1 MSKIREFVVKHQE
14 LFTILGLGI
23 LFYFIFFH
31 NIWAYA
37 LMDVDESRYVS
48 MSKDMFNTKDF
59 LTLYLNNEFFFEK
72 PPLYFWGECLSFA
85 LFGKITEFTARF
97 PVALYGTLCGFLTY
111 FIGRKIISRSY
122 GVVSALI
129 LSTSLEFL
137 ILSKFA
143 ILDIVVATCVWFS
156 LCFGILTTFCEE
168 KNRKYFWWLFYI
180 FSGLAVM
187 AKGIPGFVVPFGS
200 LFFIYIFNSFLAK
213 HEQIERPLHG
223 EGCPEGR
230 RGLVIPT
237 FKTIFKPQY
246 FLAGFVL
253 FFLITLPWHIV
264 MLKIHDPL
272 FFQEYVIKHHIARFL
287 GSNEIGRQQ
296 PFYFY
301 FLTILWGF
309 FPWIISTLVVF
320 IRKCIKRDFVFAGLT
335 DTQRFLVYNG
345 IIAIFTLLFFS
356 SSKTKLIT
364 YILPIYPSL
373 ACLGGY
379 IWTKYIEKGEYSRF
393 INKTVY
399 VLGGIFI
406 LASIIAIFTP
416 LFLPA
421 QLVLDISSAKSLC
434 ITLLFASGL
443 ASILFA
449 KKERYLGV
457 FFSYVLLML
466 VLSAFGTEKFFK
478 IDYKFGQDD
487 LLKYAQIAKKENKTL
502 TCYRFT
508 HKYSLIYYGG
518 KPVEFLGKEST
529 PADLKTA
536 LEKPNNLVIIPH
548 KAIDTEVESLNYKAI
563 EDGRKYTLVERK

>member
-1 MSKIREFVVKHQE
+1 MSKIKDFVLKHQE

-97 PVALYGTLCGFLTY
+97 PVAMYGTLCGFLTY

-223 EGCPEGR
+223 GGCPEDR
-230 RGLVIPT
+230 RGFVIPT

-320 IRKCIKRDFVFAGLT
+320 IRKCIKRDFVFTGLT

-406 LASIIAIFTP
+406 LASIVAIFTP

-457 FFSYVLLML
+457 FFTYVLLML
-466 VLSAFGTEKFFK
+466 ALSAFGTEKFFK

-487 LLKYAQIAKKENKTL
+487 LLKYAQIAKNENKTL

-518 KPVEFLGKEST
+518 KPVEFLGKECT
-529 PADLKTA
+529 HADLKTA
-536 LEKPNNLVIIPH
+536 LEKSNNLVIIPH
-548 KAIDTEVESLNYKAI
+548 KAIDAEVESLNYKVI

>member
-1 MSKIREFVVKHQE
+1 MIKIKNFVLRHQE
-14 LFTILGLGI
+14 LFTVLGLGI

-111 FIGRKIISRSY
+111 FIGRKIVSRTY

-143 ILDIVVATCVWFS
+143 ILDIVVATCIWFS
-156 LCFGILTTFCEE
+156 IAFGMLTNFCEE
-168 KNRKYFWWLFYI
+168 KNKKYFWWLFYI

-200 LFFIYIFNSFLAK
+200 MFFISIYSKKFKEIF
-213 HEQIERPLHG
+213 R
-223 EGCPEGR
+223 
-230 RGLVIPT
+230 
-237 FKTIFKPQY
+237 PQY
-246 FLAGFVL
+246 FIVGFVL

-272 FFQEYVIKHHIARFL
+272 FFNEYVMKHHVARFL

-309 FPWIISTLVVF
+309 FPWIVSTLTVL
-320 IRKCIKRDFVFAGLT
+320 IRKCIKRDFKFKELT
-335 DTQRFLVYNG
+335 NTQRFMVYNA

-356 SSKTKLIT
+356 ASKTKLIT
-364 YILPIYPSL
+364 YILPIYPAL
-373 ACLGGY
+373 ACLGGH
-379 IWTKYIEKGEYSRF
+379 IWTNYIQRGEYSRF

-399 VLGGIFI
+399 ILGGILI
-406 LASIIAIFTP
+406 LASIVAIFTP
-416 LFLPA
+416 LFLPE
-421 QLVLDISSAKSLC
+421 QLVQDISMAKPFC
-434 ITLLFASGL
+434 IVLLSASGL
-443 ASILFA
+443 ATILFA
-449 KKERYLGV
+449 KKENYLGV
-457 FFSYVLLML
+457 FFTYVLLML
-466 VLSAFGTEKFFK
+466 ALSAFGTEKFFK

-487 LLKYAQIAKKENKTL
+487 LLKFAQIAKNEDKTL
-502 TCYRFT
+502 TCYHFS
-508 HKYSLIYYGG
+508 HKYSLIYYGD
-518 KPVEFLGKEST
+518 KPVVYGKDFTIDE
-529 PADLKTA
+529 LKSA
-536 LEKPNNLVIIPH
+536 LAKDGNLVIIPH
-548 KAIDTEVESLNYKAI
+548 KAIDKEVQALNYKTI
-563 EDGRKYTLVERK
+563 EDGRKYVLVEGK

>member
-1 MSKIREFVVKHQE
+1 MSKIKDFVLKHQE
-14 LFTILGLGI
+14 LFTLLGLGI

-31 NIWAYA
+31 NIWSYA

-111 FIGRKIISRSY
+111 FIGRKIVSRTY

-156 LCFGILTTFCEE
+156 LCFGMLTTFCEE
-168 KNRKYFWWLFYI
+168 KNKKYFWWLFYI

-200 LFFIYIFNSFLAK
+200 MFFIYIFNSFLAK
-213 HEQIERPLHG
+213 KGDAQQKQA
-223 EGCPEGR
+223 
-230 RGLVIPT
+230 T
-237 FKTIFKPQY
+237 FKEIFRPQY
-246 FLAGFVL
+246 LLVGFIF

-309 FPWIISTLVVF
+309 FPWIISGLVVL
-320 IRKCIKRDFVFAGLT
+320 IRKCFKRDFKFTGLN
-335 DTQRFLVYNG
+335 DTQRFLVYNA

-373 ACLGGY
+373 ACLAGY
-379 IWTKYIEKGEYSRF
+379 IWTKYIEKGEYRRF

-399 VLGGIFI
+399 FLGGIFI
-406 LASIIAIFTP
+406 LASIVAIFTP

-421 QLVLDISSAKSLC
+421 LLVQDIAIAKPLC

-449 KKERYLGV
+449 KRERYLGV
-457 FFSYVLLML
+457 FFTYVLLML

-487 LLKYAQIAKKENKTL
+487 LLKYAQIAKNENKTI
-502 TCYRFT
+502 TCYKFT

-518 KPVEFLGKEST
+518 KPVVYGIDFT
-529 PADLKTA
+529 PVELKQELA
-536 LEKPNNLVIIPH
+536 KPNNLVIIPH
-548 KAIDTEVESLNYKAI
+548 KAIDEEVEALDYNII
-563 EDGRKYTLVERK
+563 EDGRKYVLVEGK

>member
-1 MSKIREFVVKHQE
+1 MIKIKNFVLRHQE
-14 LFTILGLGI
+14 LFTVLGLGI

-48 MSKDMFNTKDF
+48 MSKDMFNAKDF

-111 FIGRKIISRSY
+111 FVGRKIVSRTY

-143 ILDIVVATCVWFS
+143 ILDIVVATCIWFS
-156 LCFGILTTFCEE
+156 LAFGMLTNFCEE
-168 KNRKYFWWLFYI
+168 KNKKYFWWLFYI

-200 LFFIYIFNSFLAK
+200 MLFISIYSKKFKEIF
-213 HEQIERPLHG
+213 R
-223 EGCPEGR
+223 
-230 RGLVIPT
+230 
-237 FKTIFKPQY
+237 PQY
-246 FLAGFVL
+246 FIVGFIL

-272 FFQEYVIKHHIARFL
+272 FFNEYVMKHHLARFL

-309 FPWIISTLVVF
+309 FPWILSTLTVL
-320 IRKCIKRDFVFAGLT
+320 IRKCIKRDFKFKELT
-335 DTQRFLVYNG
+335 NTQRFMVYNA

-364 YILPIYPSL
+364 YILPIYPAL
-373 ACLGGY
+373 ACLGGH
-379 IWTKYIEKGEYSRF
+379 IWTNYIQRGEYSRF

-399 VLGGIFI
+399 ILGGILI
-406 LASIIAIFTP
+406 LASIVAIFTP
-416 LFLPA
+416 LFLPE
-421 QLVLDISSAKSLC
+421 QLIQDISMAKPLC
-434 ITLLFASGL
+434 IVLLSASGL

-449 KKERYLGV
+449 KKENYLGV
-457 FFSYVLLML
+457 FFTYVLLML
-466 VLSAFGTEKFFK
+466 ALSAFGTEKFFK

-487 LLKYAQIAKKENKTL
+487 LLKYAQIAKNENKTL
-502 TCYRFT
+502 TCYHFS

-518 KPVEFLGKEST
+518 KPVVYGKDFTIEE
-529 PADLKTA
+529 LKSA
-536 LEKPNNLVIIPH
+536 LAKEGNLVIIPH
-548 KAIDTEVESLNYKAI
+548 KAIDEDVQALDYKI
-563 EDGRKYTLVERK
+563 IDDGRKYILVEGKL

>member
-1 MSKIREFVVKHQE
+1 MSKIKDFVLKHQE
-14 LFTILGLGI
+14 LFTLFGLGI

-31 NIWAYA
+31 NIWSYA

-111 FIGRKIISRSY
+111 FIGRKIVSRTY

-156 LCFGILTTFCEE
+156 LCFGMLTTFCEE
-168 KNRKYFWWLFYI
+168 KNKKYFWWLFYI

-200 LFFIYIFNSFLAK
+200 MFFIYIFNSFLAK
-213 HEQIERPLHG
+213 KDNAEQKQA
-223 EGCPEGR
+223 
-230 RGLVIPT
+230 T
-237 FKTIFKPQY
+237 FKEIFRPQY
-246 FLAGFVL
+246 LLVGFIL

-309 FPWIISTLVVF
+309 FPWIISGLVVL
-320 IRKCIKRDFVFAGLT
+320 IRKCFKRDFKFTGLN
-335 DTQRFLVYNG
+335 DTQRFLVYNA

-373 ACLGGY
+373 ACLAGY
-379 IWTKYIEKGEYSRF
+379 IWTKYIEKGEYRRF

-399 VLGGIFI
+399 FLGGIFI
-406 LASIIAIFTP
+406 LASIVAIFTP

-421 QLVLDISSAKSLC
+421 QLVQDIAIAKPLC

-449 KKERYLGV
+449 KRERYLGV
-457 FFSYVLLML
+457 FFTYVLLML

-487 LLKYAQIAKKENKTL
+487 LLKYAQIAKNENKTI
-502 TCYRFT
+502 TCYKFT

-518 KPVEFLGKEST
+518 KPVVYGIDFT
-529 PADLKTA
+529 PVELKQELA
-536 LEKPNNLVIIPH
+536 KPNNLVIIPH
-548 KAIDTEVESLNYKAI
+548 KAIDEEVEALDYNII
-563 EDGRKYTLVERK
+563 EDGRKYVLVEGK

>member
-1 MSKIREFVVKHQE
+1 MIKAKEFLIKYQG

-85 LFGKITEFTARF
+85 IFGKITEFTARF
-97 PVALYGTLCGFLTY
+97 PVALYGTLCGYLTY
-111 FIGRKIISRSY
+111 FIGKKVYSRTY

-129 LSTSLEFL
+129 LATSLEFL
-137 ILSKFA
+137 ILAKFA

-156 LCFGILTTFCEE
+156 LAFGMLTNFCRE
-168 KNRKYFWWLFYI
+168 KNKKYFWWLFYI

-187 AKGIPGFVVPFGS
+187 AKGIPGFVIPFGS
-200 LFFIYIFNSFLAK
+200 MFFISIYSKKFKEIF
-213 HEQIERPLHG
+213 R
-223 EGCPEGR
+223 
-230 RGLVIPT
+230 
-237 FKTIFKPQY
+237 PQY
-246 FLAGFVL
+246 FLVGFVL
-253 FFLITLPWHIV
+253 FFLIVLPWHIV
-264 MLKIHDPL
+264 MLKMHDPL
-272 FFQEYVIKHHIARFL
+272 FFNEYVMKHHVARFL

-309 FPWIISTLVVF
+309 FPWILSTLVVL
-320 IRKCIKRDFVFAGLT
+320 IRKIFKQDFKFKDLS
-335 DTQRFLVYNG
+335 DIQRFMVYNG

-364 YILPIYPSL
+364 YILPIYPFL

-379 IWTKYIEKGEYSRF
+379 IWTNYIEKGEYSRF

-399 VLGGIFI
+399 F
-406 LASIIAIFTP
+406 LASIFVLASIVALFTN
-416 LFLPA
+416 LFLPE
-421 QLVLDISSAKSLC
+421 QLALDIAPAKPLC
-434 ITLLFASGL
+434 IALLFL
-443 ASILFA
+443 AGIFSIVFA
-449 KKERYLGV
+449 KKEKYLGV
-457 FFSYVLLML
+457 FFTYVILML
-466 VLSAFGTEKFFK
+466 SLSAFGTEKFFN

-487 LLKYAQIAKKENKTL
+487 LLRFAQYSKENDKTL
-502 TCYRFT
+502 SCLGFT
-508 HKYSLIYYGG
+508 HKYSLIYYGE
-518 KPVEFLGKEST
+518 KPVYYSNDKDLGAIKNELNKK
-529 PADLKTA
+529 D
-536 LEKPNNLVIIPH
+536 NLVIMRKKDITDEI
-548 KAIDTEVESLNYKAI
+548 KSLNYNI
-563 EDGRKYTLVERK
+563 LEEGRRYILMEKK

>member
-111 FIGRKIISRSY
+111 FVGRKIVSRTY

-156 LCFGILTTFCEE
+156 LCFGILTTFCKE

-213 HEQIERPLHG
+213 KEQIESPLHG
-223 EGCPEGR
+223 GGSPEDR
-230 RGLVIPT
+230 SIIPT

-246 FLAGFVL
+246 FLVGFVL

-309 FPWIISTLVVF
+309 FPWIVSTLAVLV
-320 IRKCIKRDFVFAGLT
+320 RKCVKRDFVFTGLT

-373 ACLGGY
+373 TCLGGY

-406 LASIIAIFTP
+406 LASIVAIFTP

-421 QLVLDISSAKSLC
+421 QLVQDIASAKPLC

-449 KKERYLGV
+449 KRERYLGV
-457 FFSYVLLML
+457 FFTYVLLML
-466 VLSAFGTEKFFK
+466 ALSAFGTEKFFK

-487 LLKYAQIAKKENKTL
+487 LLKYAQIAKNENKTL

-508 HKYSLIYYGG
+508 HKYSLIYYSG
-518 KPVEFLGKEST
+518 KPVEYFGKECT

-536 LEKPNNLVIIPH
+536 LDKQNNLVIIPH
-548 KAIDTEVESLNYKAI
+548 KAINEEVESLDYKIVA
-563 EDGRKYTLVERK
+563 DGRKYTLVERK

>member
-1 MSKIREFVVKHQE
+1 MSKIKDFVLKHQE
-14 LFTILGLGI
+14 LFTLFGLGI

-31 NIWAYA
+31 NIWSYA

-111 FIGRKIISRSY
+111 FIGRKIVSRTY

-156 LCFGILTTFCEE
+156 LCFGMLTTFCEE
-168 KNRKYFWWLFYI
+168 KNKKYFWWLFYI

-200 LFFIYIFNSFLAK
+200 MFFIYIFNSFLAK
-213 HEQIERPLHG
+213 KGDAEQKQA
-223 EGCPEGR
+223 
-230 RGLVIPT
+230 T
-237 FKTIFKPQY
+237 FKEIFRPQY
-246 FLAGFVL
+246 LLVGFIL

-309 FPWIISTLVVF
+309 FPWIISGLVVL
-320 IRKCIKRDFVFAGLT
+320 IRKCFKRDFKFTGLN
-335 DTQRFLVYNG
+335 DTQRFLVYNA

-364 YILPIYPSL
+364 YILQIYPSL
-373 ACLGGY
+373 ACLAGY
-379 IWTKYIEKGEYSRF
+379 IWTKYIEKGEYRRF

-399 VLGGIFI
+399 FLGGIFI
-406 LASIIAIFTP
+406 LASIVAIFTP

-421 QLVLDISSAKSLC
+421 LLVQDIAIAKPLC

-449 KKERYLGV
+449 KRERYLGV
-457 FFSYVLLML
+457 FFTYVLLML

-487 LLKYAQIAKKENKTL
+487 LLKYAQIAKNENKTI
-502 TCYRFT
+502 TCYKFT

-518 KPVEFLGKEST
+518 KPVVYGIDFT
-529 PADLKTA
+529 PVELKQELA
-536 LEKPNNLVIIPH
+536 KPNNLVIIPH
-548 KAIDTEVESLNYKAI
+548 KAIDEEVEALDYNII
-563 EDGRKYTLVERK
+563 EDGRKYVLVEGK

>member
-1 MSKIREFVVKHQE
+1 MSKIKDFVLKYQE

-85 LFGKITEFTARF
+85 IFGKITEFTARF

-111 FIGRKIISRSY
+111 FVGRKIVSRTY

-156 LCFGILTTFCEE
+156 LCFGMLTTFCEE
-168 KNRKYFWWLFYI
+168 QNKKYFWWLFYI

-200 LFFIYIFNSFLAK
+200 MFFISIFSK
-213 HEQIERPLHG
+213 K
-223 EGCPEGR
+223 
-230 RGLVIPT
+230 
-237 FKTIFKPQY
+237 FKEIFKPQY
-246 FLAGFVL
+246 FLVGFVL

-287 GSNEIGRQQ
+287 GSNELGRQQ

-309 FPWIISTLVVF
+309 FPWVVSGLVVL
-320 IRKCIKRDFVFAGLT
+320 IRKCIKRDFVFKDLS

-345 IIAIFTLLFFS
+345 IIAVFTLLFFS

-379 IWTKYIEKGEYSRF
+379 IWIKYIEKGEYSRF

-406 LASIIAIFTP
+406 LASIVAIFTP

-421 QLVLDISSAKSLC
+421 QLVQDIASAKPLC

-449 KKERYLGV
+449 KRGRYLGV
-457 FFSYVLLML
+457 FFTYVLLML

-478 IDYKFGQDD
+478 IDYKFGQHD
-487 LLKYAQIAKKENKTL
+487 LLKYAQIAKNRNKTL
-502 TCYRFT
+502 TCYRFS

-518 KPVEFLGKEST
+518 KPVEYGKDFT

-536 LEKPNNLVIIPH
+536 LEKTNNLVIIPH
-548 KAIDTEVESLNYKAI
+548 KVIDEEVESLDYNVI
-563 EDGRKYTLVERK
+563 EDGRKYMLVEGK